1 MINGSYLLAILI
13 NCVSIIIIIINMT
26 VKTLLSSANIM
37 QVVTCNWLKI
47 VRPKWSN
54 SVKSNQI
61 NH

>member
-1 MINGSYLLAILI
+1 
-13 NCVSIIIIIINMT
+13 MT

-47 VRPKWSN
+47 VRSKWSN